1 MRVRVGFCEEEDYR
15 IIQAVKNLEG
25 RNWLELSLITDREVR
40 ALEPK
45 LTVLNALDPTAPISA
60 YQEGAYLAGLNKLR
74 EKEIDILIAGA
85 SIALAQFLR
94 YVFQTFSSKRQE
106 SLLFSLAPIYWKTT
120 KRAFS
125 LVDPCVVVDPSPEEL
140 AYMAHQAM
148 IITEELI
155 DDPIYACVLAHA
167 TAMENDKMTLHRATI
182 QHLIELTSPSLVCSH
197 PLQLDAAMSE
207 EAGRKKLGELP
218 HAPNVLV
225 CPDITSANL
234 LYKSMEVFSR
244 DSVML
249 CGAMLVGLPYG
260 FVGLLPRTVQVA
272 EIVRLVDNIV
282 RVFRSTKLRDSG
294 T

>member
-1 MRVRVGFCEEEDYR
+1 MRVRVGFCEADDR
-15 IIQAVKNLEG
+15 IIQTVKELEG
-25 RNWLELSLITDREVR
+25 RNWLELALITDREFR
-40 ALEPK
+40 FLKPK
-45 LTVLNALDPTAPISA
+45 PNSPTALSPKALISA
-60 YQEGAYLAGLNKLR
+60 DQEDAYLAGLNKLR

-85 SIALAQFLR
+85 SIALARFLR
-94 YVFQTFSSKRQE
+94 FVFQTFSSKRDK
-106 SLLFSLAPIYWKTT
+106 SLLFSLAPIYWKASE
-120 KRAFS
+120 RAFS
-125 LVDPCVVVDPSPEEL
+125 LVDPCVVVNPSPEEL

-167 TAMENDKMTLHRATI
+167 TAMENDKMTLHRSTI
-182 QHLIELTSPSLVCSH
+182 QRLIERTSPSLVCPH

-218 HAPNVLV
+218 HTPNVLV

-234 LYKSMEVFSR
+234 LYKSLEVFSR

-260 FVGLLPRTVQVA
+260 FIGLLPRTVQVG
-272 EIVRLVDNIV
+272 EIVRLVDNLV
-282 RVFRSTKLRDSG
+282 RVFRSPRLRVSS